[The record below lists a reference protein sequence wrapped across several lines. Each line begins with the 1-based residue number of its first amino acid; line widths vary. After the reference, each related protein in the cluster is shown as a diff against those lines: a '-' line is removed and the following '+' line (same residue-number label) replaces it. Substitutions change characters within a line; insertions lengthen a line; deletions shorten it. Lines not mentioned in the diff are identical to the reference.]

1 VSLLPLLTRSGSSP
15 SNTDDRRRRPSR
27 TLVRVDSQS
36 TMKSKTKTSDRPEM
50 KEVERIHP
58 MDLDLELIAMQDEI
72 PAEAPPTSVEILV
85 AGDVE
90 LAEAE
95 AKRKAELKTKAISR
109 LNDDDVRAQA
119 ELNKLSDELSVT
131 RRESKRWASSQLD
144 RLLKAQAAVDSQESE
159 MKKVR
164 TFPDEFPVSAKKK
177 IESTGGADSPV
188 EEIKSEAS
196 PTSPYSNRRYSIFE
210 SSRPT
215 SSRELEV
222 RFDEERRLLA
232 LQEEVARLKE
242 EDEAHNQKEADERL
256 LRIEDLHRLRE
267 IKKQF
272 AASAAKLKV
281 EEVFRHKK
289 EKGRAIALA
298 AKLRRDSDWDSRK
311 IRLEDSKHAFEE
323 VKLKSVK
330 HNTNLDR
337 ATIEA
342 DEADVTHRRGSI
354 RPDDSTRKLIPTET
368 RRSSVGDVWRMSMG
382 KKKTTLAVSHSSD
395 GDDAFDLVP
404 KKESSQKIRSALPS
418 PQIKSALPSPHL
430 KSAFD
435 TYIAG
440 DEEEKPRKVSPRSS
454 SGSVKRSPRSST
466 ESAWGASSMWQSLS
480 ALGSG

>member
-1 VSLLPLLTRSGSSP
+1 
-15 SNTDDRRRRPSR
+15 
-27 TLVRVDSQS
+27 
-36 TMKSKTKTSDRPEM
+36 M

-58 MDLDLELIAMQDEI
+58 MDLDLDVIAMLDEI

-95 AKRKAELKTKAISR
+95 AERKAELKAKAASR
-109 LNDDDVRAQA
+109 LNDDDIRAQA
-119 ELNKLSDELSVT
+119 ELTKMSDELSLT
-131 RRESKRWASSQLD
+131 RRESKNWASSQLD
-144 RLLKAQAAVDSQESE
+144 RLLKAQAALDSQEPE
-159 MKKVR
+159 VNKVR
-164 TFPDEFPVSAKKK
+164 AFPDEIPVSTKKK
-177 IESTGGADSPV
+177 TENSGGADSPV
-188 EEIKSEAS
+188 EEVKSEAS
-196 PTSPYSNRRYSIFE
+196 PTSPHCNRRYSFFE

-215 SSRELEV
+215 SVRELEV

-242 EDEAHNQKEADERL
+242 EDEAHTQKEADERL

-330 HNTNLDR
+330 QNTNLDR

-354 RPDDSTRKLIPTET
+354 RPDDTARKMLIPTET

-382 KKKTTLAVSHSSD
+382 KKKSTLAVSNSSD

-404 KKESSQKIRSALPS
+404 KKEAASPRIRSSLPS
-418 PQIKSALPSPHL
+418 PNL

-440 DEEEKPRKVSPRSS
+440 EEEDKPRKHSPRSS
-454 SGSVKRSPRSST
+454 SGSAKRSPRLSTDSS
-466 ESAWGASSMWQSLS
+466 WGASSMWQSLS
-480 ALGSG
+480 GLGSG

>member
-1 VSLLPLLTRSGSSP
+1 
-15 SNTDDRRRRPSR
+15 
-27 TLVRVDSQS
+27 
-36 TMKSKTKTSDRPEM
+36 
-50 KEVERIHP
+50 
-58 MDLDLELIAMQDEI
+58 MDLDLEVIAMQDEI

-95 AKRKAELKTKAISR
+95 ADRKTELKAKATSR
-109 LNDDDVRAQA
+109 LNDDDVRAEA
-119 ELNKLSDELSVT
+119 ELNKLSDELSLH

-144 RLLKAQAAVDSQESE
+144 RLLKTQAVHDSEESDL
-159 MKKVR
+159 KKLR
-164 TFPDEFPVSAKKK
+164 ALPNEIPVPILKK
-177 IESTGGADSPV
+177 IEGSGGTNSPA
-188 EEIKSEAS
+188 EEVKAEAS
-196 PTSPYSNRRYSIFE
+196 STSTSPYSNRRFSFFE
-210 SSRPT
+210 NSRPT
-215 SSRELEV
+215 SVRELEV
-222 RFDEERRLLA
+222 RFDEEKRLLA

-242 EDEAHNQKEADERL
+242 EDESHTQKEADERL

-330 HNTNLDR
+330 QNTNLDR

-354 RPDDSTRKLIPTET
+354 RPDDSTRKLIPTES

-382 KKKTTLAVSHSSD
+382 KKKTALAVSDSSD

-404 KKESSQKIRSALPS
+404 KKETSQK
-418 PQIKSALPSPHL
+418 IKSALPSPQV

-440 DEEEKPRKVSPRSS
+440 DEEEKPRKHSPRSS

-466 ESAWGASSMWQSLS
+466 ESAWGASSMWQSFS
-480 ALGSG
+480 GLGSG